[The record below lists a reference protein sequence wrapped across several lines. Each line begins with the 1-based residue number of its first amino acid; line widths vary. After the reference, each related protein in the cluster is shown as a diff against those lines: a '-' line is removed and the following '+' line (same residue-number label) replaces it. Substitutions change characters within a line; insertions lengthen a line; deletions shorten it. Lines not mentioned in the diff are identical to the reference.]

1 MTYTDHCETDPGTE
15 ARLMFAASER
25 NADLLYATRFFAP
38 DRFACFLHGGRSHV
52 VMNDLE
58 IDRARRQAR
67 VDEVISLSALQ
78 AELRREGRRAITT
91 AAVLHRLLSGRG
103 VRTLLVPFDFPTG
116 LAFQLRR
123 RGLRIQVK
131 EGSFFDQR
139 QIKQAREVRQI
150 TRAQRA
156 AEAGL
161 QAGIDLIRQARI
173 TSRGKLEQDGAA
185 LTAERVK
192 EAINTVLLKL
202 GFVATH
208 TIVAG
213 GTQGCDPHNEGHG
226 PLPAHQ
232 PIILD
237 VFPRSQKDGYW
248 GDITRTVVRGRA
260 GDKVR
265 ALYGCVAEGQ
275 ALALR
280 QCKPGASGR
289 EIHRFG
295 SGLLRFGGLSY
306 RREAGT
312 HAGVLSR
319 DRPRGRPGDPRGA
332 PYRLQE
338 GIDPAGRPGGHR
350 RARPLL
356 PRGGR
361 RTHRGP
367 DFDHTPRPS
376 QPDTVSQGVGDIGRG
391 CRRTSS

>member
-1 MTYTDHCETDPGTE
+1 MADTDHREANSPTE
-15 ARLMFAASER
+15 ARLLFAASER

-103 VRTLLVPFDFPTG
+103 VRSLLVPFDFPAG

-123 RGLRIQVK
+123 RGLRVRAKQ
-131 EGSFFDQR
+131 GPFFDQR
-139 QIKQAREVRQI
+139 QFKQAREVRQI

-161 QAGIDLIRQARI
+161 QAGIDLIRRARI

-192 EAINTVLLKL
+192 EAINTAVLKL
-202 GFVATH
+202 GFVAAH

-226 PLPAHQ
+226 PLPAHR

-260 GDKVR
+260 DERVR
-265 ALYGCVAEGQ
+265 ALYRCVAEGQ
-275 ALALR
+275 ALALKQCGPEAGGR
-280 QCKPGASGR
+280 QIHQSVRDFFDSRGFPTGLKRGR
-289 EIHRFG
+289 MQGFFHGTGHGVGLEIHEAPHIG
-295 SGLLRFGGLSY
+295 SRKESILQAGQVVTVEPGLYYSGVGGVRIEDLILI
-306 RREAGT
+306 T
-312 HAGVLSR
+312 
-319 DRPRGRPGDPRGA
+319 PRG
-332 PYRLQE
+332 
-338 GIDPAGRPGGHR
+338 HR
-350 RARPLL
+350 NLTRFPKVLE
-356 PRGGR
+356 
-361 RTHRGP
+361 
-367 DFDHTPRPS
+367 
-376 QPDTVSQGVGDIGRG
+376 I
-391 CRRTSS
+391 

>member
-1 MTYTDHCETDPGTE
+1 MADSDHCEPDRGTE
-15 ARLMFAASER
+15 ARLLFAASEQ

-38 DRFACFLHGGRSHV
+38 DPFACFLHGGRSHV

-78 AELRREGRRAITT
+78 GELRREGRRAITT
-91 AAVLHRLLSGRG
+91 AAVLYRLLSGRG

-123 RGLRIQVK
+123 RGLRLRVK
-131 EGSFFDQR
+131 EGPFFDQR

-161 QAGIDLIRQARI
+161 QAGIDLLRQARI
-173 TSRGKLEQDGAA
+173 TSRGRLERDGAA
-185 LTAERVK
+185 LTAEHVK

-202 GFVATH
+202 GFVAAH

-213 GTQGCDPHNEGHG
+213 GKQGCDPHNEGHG

-237 VFPRSQKDGYW
+237 VFPRSRKDGYW

-260 GDKVR
+260 GERIR
-265 ALYGCVAEGQ
+265 ALYRCVAEGQ
-275 ALALR
+275 ALALS
-280 QCKPGASGR
+280 QAGPGAGGR
-289 EIHRFG
+289 QIHQSVRDFFDSRGFPTGLKRGRMQGFFHGTGHGVGLEIHEAPHIG
-295 SGLLRFGGLSY
+295 SRTESILRAGQVVTVEPGLYYSGVGGVRIEDLLLI
-306 RREAGT
+306 T
-312 HAGVLSR
+312 
-319 DRPRGRPGDPRGA
+319 PK
-332 PYRLQE
+332 
-338 GIDPAGRPGGHR
+338 GHR
-350 RARPLL
+350 NLTRFPKVLE
-356 PRGGR
+356 
-361 RTHRGP
+361 
-367 DFDHTPRPS
+367 
-376 QPDTVSQGVGDIGRG
+376 I
-391 CRRTSS
+391 

>member
-1 MTYTDHCETDPGTE
+1 MADTDHREADSQSE
-15 ARLMFAASER
+15 ARLLFAASEQ

-38 DRFACFLHGGRSHV
+38 DPFACFLHGGRSHV

-91 AAVLHRLLSGRG
+91 GAVLHRLLSGRG

-123 RGLRIQVK
+123 RGMRVRVK
-131 EGSFFDQR
+131 EGPFFDQR

-161 QAGIDLIRQARI
+161 QAGIDCIRQARI
-173 TSRGKLEQDGAA
+173 TSRGRLEQDGAA
-185 LTAERVK
+185 LTAEHVK

-213 GTQGCDPHNEGHG
+213 GSQGCDPHNEGHG
-226 PLPAHQ
+226 PLPAHR

-265 ALYGCVAEGQ
+265 ALYRCVAEGQ
-275 ALALR
+275 ALALSYAG
-280 QCKPGASGR
+280 PGASGR
-289 EIHRFG
+289 RIHQSVRGFFDSRGFPTGLKRGRMQGFFHGTGHGVGLEIHEAPHIG
-295 SGLLRFGGLSY
+295 SRTESILKPGQVVTVEPGLY
-306 RREAGT
+306 Y
-312 HAGVLSR
+312 AGVGGVRIEDLILIT
-319 DRPRGRPGDPRGA
+319 PKG
-332 PYRLQE
+332 YRNLTRFPKVLE
-338 GIDPAGRPGGHR
+338 I
-350 RARPLL
+350 
-356 PRGGR
+356 
-361 RTHRGP
+361 
-367 DFDHTPRPS
+367 
-376 QPDTVSQGVGDIGRG
+376 
-391 CRRTSS
+391 

>member
-1 MTYTDHCETDPGTE
+1 MADTDHCEPDRGTE
-15 ARLMFAASER
+15 ARLLFAASEQ

-38 DRFACFLHGGRSHV
+38 DPFACFLHGGRSHV

-91 AAVLHRLLSGRG
+91 GAVLHRLLSGRG

-123 RGLRIQVK
+123 RGLRIRVK
-131 EGSFFDQR
+131 QEPFFDQR

-150 TRAQRA
+150 TQAQRA

-173 TSRGKLEQDGAA
+173 TSRGELEQDGAA
-185 LTAERVK
+185 LTAEHVK
-192 EAINTVLLKL
+192 EAINSVLLKL
-202 GFVATH
+202 GFVAAH

-237 VFPRSQKDGYW
+237 VFPRSQRDGYW

-260 GDKVR
+260 GEEVR
-265 ALYGCVAEGQ
+265 ALYRCVAEGQ
-275 ALALR
+275 ALALSQAR
-280 QCKPGASGR
+280 PGAGGR
-289 EIHRFG
+289 QIHQSVRDFFDSRGFSTGLKRGRMQGFFHGTGHGVGLEIHEAPHIG
-295 SGLLRFGGLSY
+295 SRTESILRSGQVVTVEPGLYYSGVGGVRIEDLILI
-306 RREAGT
+306 T
-312 HAGVLSR
+312 
-319 DRPRGRPGDPRGA
+319 PRG
-332 PYRLQE
+332 
-338 GIDPAGRPGGHR
+338 HR
-350 RARPLL
+350 NLTRFPKVLE
-356 PRGGR
+356 
-361 RTHRGP
+361 
-367 DFDHTPRPS
+367 
-376 QPDTVSQGVGDIGRG
+376 I
-391 CRRTSS
+391 

>member
-1 MTYTDHCETDPGTE
+1 MASLTENDHPEPDSPTE
-15 ARLMFAASER
+15 ARLLFAASEQ

-38 DRFACFLHGGRSHV
+38 DPFACFLHRGRSHL

-58 IDRARRQAR
+58 IDRARRQAQ
-67 VDEVISLSALQ
+67 VDEVLSLSALQ
-78 AELRREGRRAITT
+78 QELRRDGKCAITT
-91 AAVLHRLLSGRG
+91 AAVLHRLLAGRG
-103 VRTLLVPFDFPTG
+103 VSALLVPFDFPAG

-123 RGLRIQVK
+123 RGLRVRVK
-131 EGSFFDQR
+131 EGPFFDQR
-139 QIKQAREVRQI
+139 QIKQPREVRQI

-173 TSRGKLEQDGAA
+173 TSRGGLEQDGAA

-213 GTQGCDPHNEGHG
+213 GTQGCDPHNEGRG

-260 GDKVR
+260 GEKVR
-265 ALYGCVAEGQ
+265 RLYGCVAEGQ
-275 ALALR
+275 ALALG
-280 QCKPGASGR
+280 QAKPGASGR
-289 EIHRFG
+289 QIHQSVRDFFDSEGFPTGLKRGRMQGFFHGTGHGVGLEIHEPPSIG
-295 SGLLRFGGLSY
+295 SRTESILRAGQVVTVEPGLYYPGVGGVRIEDLILI
-306 RREAGT
+306 T
-312 HAGVLSR
+312 
-319 DRPRGRPGDPRGA
+319 PK
-332 PYRLQE
+332 
-338 GIDPAGRPGGHR
+338 GHR
-350 RARPLL
+350 NLTRFPKVLE
-356 PRGGR
+356 
-361 RTHRGP
+361 
-367 DFDHTPRPS
+367 
-376 QPDTVSQGVGDIGRG
+376 I
-391 CRRTSS
+391 

>member
-1 MTYTDHCETDPGTE
+1 MADSDHCEPDRGTE
-15 ARLMFAASER
+15 ARLLFAASEQ

-38 DRFACFLHGGRSHV
+38 DPFACFLHGGRSHV

-78 AELRREGRRAITT
+78 GELRREGRRAITT
-91 AAVLHRLLSGRG
+91 GAVLHRLLSGRG

-123 RGLRIQVK
+123 RGLRLRVK
-131 EGSFFDQR
+131 EGPFFDQR
-139 QIKQAREVRQI
+139 QIKQSREVRQI

-173 TSRGKLEQDGAA
+173 TSRGRLERDGAA
-185 LTAERVK
+185 LTAEHVK

-202 GFVATH
+202 GFVAAH

-213 GTQGCDPHNEGHG
+213 GKQGCDPHNEGHG

-237 VFPRSQKDGYW
+237 VFPRSRKDGYW

-260 GDKVR
+260 GEKVR
-265 ALYGCVAEGQ
+265 ALYRCVAEGQ
-275 ALALR
+275 ALALS
-280 QCKPGASGR
+280 QAGPGAGGR
-289 EIHRFG
+289 QIHQSVRDFFASRGFPTGLKRGRMQGFFHGTGHGVGLEIHEAPHIG
-295 SGLLRFGGLSY
+295 SRTESILRAGQVVTVEPGLYYS
-306 RREAGT
+306 
-312 HAGVLSR
+312 
-319 DRPRGRPGDPRGA
+319 
-332 PYRLQE
+332 
-338 GIDPAGRPGGHR
+338 
-350 RARPLL
+350 
-356 PRGGR
+356 
-361 RTHRGP
+361 
-367 DFDHTPRPS
+367 
-376 QPDTVSQGVGDIGRG
+376 GVGGVRIEDLILITPNGYRNLT
-391 CRRTSS
+391 RFPKVLEI

>member
-1 MTYTDHCETDPGTE
+1 MADTDHCEPDRGTE
-15 ARLMFAASER
+15 ARLLFAASER

-38 DRFACFLHGGRSHV
+38 DPFACFLHGGRSHL

-103 VRTLLVPFDFPTG
+103 VRSLLVPFDFPTG

-123 RGLRIQVK
+123 RGLRVRVK
-131 EGSFFDQR
+131 EGSFFDHR

-161 QAGIDLIRQARI
+161 QAGIDCIRQARI
-173 TSRGKLEQDGAA
+173 TSRGRLEQDGAA

-213 GTQGCDPHNEGHG
+213 GTQGCDPHNEGRG
-226 PLPAHQ
+226 PLPANQ

-260 GDKVR
+260 GEKVR
-265 ALYGCVAEGQ
+265 ALYRCVAEGQ
-275 ALALR
+275 ALALNQAR
-280 QCKPGASGR
+280 PGASGR
-289 EIHRFG
+289 RIHQSVREFFDSSGFPTGLKRGRMQGFFHGTGHGVGLEIHEAPHIG
-295 SGLLRFGGLSY
+295 S
-306 RREAGT
+306 RRESI
-312 HAGVLSR
+312 LK
-319 DRPRGRPGDPRGA
+319 PG
-332 PYRLQE
+332 QVVTVE
-338 GIDPAGRPGGHR
+338 PGLYY
-350 RARPLL
+350 P
-356 PRGGR
+356 
-361 RTHRGP
+361 
-367 DFDHTPRPS
+367 
-376 QPDTVSQGVGDIGRG
+376 GVGGVRIEDLILITPEGYRNLT
-391 CRRTSS
+391 RFPKVLEV

>member
-1 MTYTDHCETDPGTE
+1 MADSDHCEPDRGTE
-15 ARLMFAASER
+15 ARLLFAASEQ

-38 DRFACFLHGGRSHV
+38 DPFACFLHGGRSHV

-78 AELRREGRRAITT
+78 GELRREGRRAITT

-123 RGLRIQVK
+123 RGLRIRVK
-131 EGSFFDQR
+131 EGPFFDQR

-161 QAGIDLIRQARI
+161 QAGIDLLRQARI
-173 TSRGKLEQDGAA
+173 TSRGRLERDGAA
-185 LTAERVK
+185 LTAEHVK

-202 GFVATH
+202 GFVAAH

-213 GTQGCDPHNEGHG
+213 GKQGCDPHNEGHG

-237 VFPRSQKDGYW
+237 VFPRSRKDGYW

-260 GDKVR
+260 GERIR
-265 ALYGCVAEGQ
+265 ALYRCVAEGQ
-275 ALALR
+275 ALALS
-280 QCKPGASGR
+280 QAGPGAGGR
-289 EIHRFG
+289 QIHQSVRDFFDSRGFPTGLKRGRMQGFFHGTGHGVGLEIHEAPHIG
-295 SGLLRFGGLSY
+295 SRTESILSAGQVVTVEPGLYYSGVGGVRIEDLILI
-306 RREAGT
+306 T
-312 HAGVLSR
+312 
-319 DRPRGRPGDPRGA
+319 PK
-332 PYRLQE
+332 
-338 GIDPAGRPGGHR
+338 GHR
-350 RARPLL
+350 NLTRFPKVLE
-356 PRGGR
+356 
-361 RTHRGP
+361 
-367 DFDHTPRPS
+367 
-376 QPDTVSQGVGDIGRG
+376 I
-391 CRRTSS
+391 

>member
-1 MTYTDHCETDPGTE
+1 MTDTDPREADSPTE
-15 ARLMFAASER
+15 ARLLFAASEQ

-38 DRFACFLHGGRSHV
+38 DPFACFLHGGRSHL

-78 AELRREGRRAITT
+78 AELRREGRRTITT

-103 VRTLLVPFDFPTG
+103 VRTLWVPFDFPTG

-123 RGLRIQVK
+123 RGLRLRVK
-131 EGSFFDQR
+131 EGPFFDQR

-150 TRAQRA
+150 TGAQRA

-173 TSRGKLEQDGAA
+173 TSRGGLEQGGGA

-192 EAINTVLLKL
+192 ETINTVLLKL

-213 GTQGCDPHNEGHG
+213 GAQGCDPHNEGRG
-226 PLPAHQ
+226 PLPAHR

-265 ALYGCVAEGQ
+265 ALYRSVAEGQ
-275 ALALR
+275 ALALS
-280 QCKPGASGR
+280 QCRPGAGGR
-289 EIHRFG
+289 EIHQSVRDFFDSKGFPTGLKRGRMQGFFHGTGHGVGLEIHEPPYIG
-295 SGLLRFGGLSY
+295 SRTESILRSGQVVTVEPGLYYSGVGGVRIEDLILI
-306 RREAGT
+306 T
-312 HAGVLSR
+312 
-319 DRPRGRPGDPRGA
+319 PRG
-332 PYRLQE
+332 
-338 GIDPAGRPGGHR
+338 HR
-350 RARPLL
+350 NLTRFPKELE
-356 PRGGR
+356 
-361 RTHRGP
+361 
-367 DFDHTPRPS
+367 
-376 QPDTVSQGVGDIGRG
+376 I
-391 CRRTSS
+391 

>member
-1 MTYTDHCETDPGTE
+1 MTDTDHCEPDLGTE
-15 ARLMFAASER
+15 ARLLFAASEQ

-38 DRFACFLHGGRSHV
+38 DPFACFLHGGRSHV

-67 VDEVISLSALQ
+67 VDDVISLSALQ

-103 VRTLLVPFDFPTG
+103 VRTLWVPFDFPTG

-123 RGLRIQVK
+123 RGLRVRVK
-131 EGSFFDQR
+131 EGPFFDQR

-161 QAGIDLIRQARI
+161 QSGIDLIGQARI
-173 TSRGKLEQDGAA
+173 TSHGELEQGGGA

-202 GFVATH
+202 GFVAAH

-213 GTQGCDPHNEGHG
+213 GAQGCDPHNEGHG
-226 PLPAHQ
+226 PLPAHR

-260 GDKVR
+260 DDRVR
-265 ALYGCVAEGQ
+265 ALYRSVAEGQ
-275 ALALR
+275 ALALS
-280 QCKPGASGR
+280 QCRPGASGR
-289 EIHRFG
+289 EIHQSVRAFFDSRGFPTGLKRGRMQGFFHGTGHGVGLEIHEPPHIG
-295 SGLLRFGGLSY
+295 SRKESILRAGQVVTVEPGLYYPGVGGVRIEDLILI
-306 RREAGT
+306 T
-312 HAGVLSR
+312 
-319 DRPRGRPGDPRGA
+319 PRG
-332 PYRLQE
+332 
-338 GIDPAGRPGGHR
+338 HR
-350 RARPLL
+350 NLTRFPKVLE
-356 PRGGR
+356 
-361 RTHRGP
+361 
-367 DFDHTPRPS
+367 
-376 QPDTVSQGVGDIGRG
+376 I
-391 CRRTSS
+391 

>member
-1 MTYTDHCETDPGTE
+1 MTKTDHLEPDSRSE
-15 ARLMFAASER
+15 ARLLFAASEQ

-38 DRFACFLHGGRSHV
+38 DPFACFLHGGRSHV

-58 IDRARRQAR
+58 IDRARRQAQ

-78 AELRREGRRAITT
+78 GELRREGRRAVTT

-103 VRTLLVPFDFPTG
+103 VRSLLVPFDFPTG

-123 RGLRIQVK
+123 RGLPIRVK
-131 EGSFFDQR
+131 SEPFFDQR

-173 TSRGKLEQDGAA
+173 TSRGELEQDGAA

-202 GFVATH
+202 GFVAGH

-213 GTQGCDPHNEGHG
+213 GAQGCDPHNEGHG
-226 PLPAHQ
+226 PLPAHR

-260 GDKVR
+260 GERVR
-265 ALYGCVAEGQ
+265 ALYRCVAEGQ
-275 ALALR
+275 ALALS
-280 QCKPGASGR
+280 QAEPGASGR
-289 EIHRFG
+289 KIHQSVRDFFDSEGFPTGLKRGRMQGFFHGTGHGVGLEIHEAPHIG
-295 SGLLRFGGLSY
+295 SRTESILRAGQAVTVEPGLY
-306 RREAGT
+306 Y
-312 HAGVLSR
+312 
-319 DRPRGRPGDPRGA
+319 P
-332 PYRLQE
+332 
-338 GIDPAGRPGGHR
+338 
-350 RARPLL
+350 
-356 PRGGR
+356 
-361 RTHRGP
+361 
-367 DFDHTPRPS
+367 
-376 QPDTVSQGVGDIGRG
+376 GVGGVRIEDLILITPKGYRNLT
-391 CRRTSS
+391 RFPKALEI

>member
-1 MTYTDHCETDPGTE
+1 MTETDHRKADSPNE
-15 ARLMFAASER
+15 ARLLFAASEL

-38 DRFACFLHGGRSHV
+38 DPFACFLHGGRSQV

-67 VDEVISLSALQ
+67 VDEVLSLSGLQ
-78 AELRREGRRAITT
+78 QELRREGRRAITT
-91 AAVLHRLLSGRG
+91 AAVLHRVLAGRG
-103 VRTLLVPFDFPTG
+103 VRTLLVPFDFPAG

-123 RGLRIQVK
+123 RGFRVRVQ
-131 EGSFFDQR
+131 EDPFFDQR
-139 QIKQAREVRQI
+139 QIKQAGEVRQI

-161 QAGIDLIRQARI
+161 GAGIELIRQARI
-173 TSRGKLEQDGAA
+173 TSRGSLEQDGAA

-226 PLPAHQ
+226 PLPAHR

-260 GDKVR
+260 GEKVQAFYR
-265 ALYGCVAEGQ
+265 AVAEGQ
-275 ALALR
+275 ALALKQAR
-280 QCKPGASGR
+280 PGASGR
-289 EIHRFG
+289 QIHQSVRDYFDSEGFPTGLHRGRMQGFFHGTGHGVGLEIHEPPHIGSRTESILRAGQVVTIEPGLYYPRVGGVRIEDLILITTRGYRNLTRFPK
-295 SGLLRFGGLSY
+295 
-306 RREAGT
+306 
-312 HAGVLSR
+312 VL
-319 DRPRGRPGDPRGA
+319 
-332 PYRLQE
+332 E
-338 GIDPAGRPGGHR
+338 I
-350 RARPLL
+350 
-356 PRGGR
+356 
-361 RTHRGP
+361 
-367 DFDHTPRPS
+367 
-376 QPDTVSQGVGDIGRG
+376 
-391 CRRTSS
+391 

>member
-1 MTYTDHCETDPGTE
+1 MTDSEHHEDDSHTE
-15 ARLMFAASER
+15 ARLLFAASEQ

-38 DRFACFLHGGRSHV
+38 DPFACFLHGGRSHV

-67 VDEVISLSALQ
+67 VDEVLSLSALQ
-78 AELRREGRRAITT
+78 AELRGEGRRAITT
-91 AAVLHRLLSGRG
+91 AAVLHRLLAGRG

-123 RGLRIQVK
+123 CGLRVRVK
-131 EGSFFDQR
+131 EGPFFDQR
-139 QIKQAREVRQI
+139 QIKEAREIRQI

-173 TSRGKLEQDGAA
+173 NSRGGLEQDGGA

-213 GTQGCDPHNEGHG
+213 GTQGCDPHNEGRG
-226 PLPAHQ
+226 PLPAHR

-260 GDKVR
+260 SEEIR

-280 QCKPGASGR
+280 QVRPGAGGR
-289 EIHRFG
+289 QIHQSVRDFFDSEGFPTGLKRGRMQGFFHGTGHGVGLEIHEPPHIG
-295 SGLLRFGGLSY
+295 SRTESILRAGQVVTVEPGLYYPGVGGVRIEDLILI
-306 RREAGT
+306 T
-312 HAGVLSR
+312 
-319 DRPRGRPGDPRGA
+319 PRG
-332 PYRLQE
+332 YRNLTRFPKVLE
-338 GIDPAGRPGGHR
+338 I
-350 RARPLL
+350 
-356 PRGGR
+356 
-361 RTHRGP
+361 
-367 DFDHTPRPS
+367 
-376 QPDTVSQGVGDIGRG
+376 
-391 CRRTSS
+391 

>member
-1 MTYTDHCETDPGTE
+1 MTENDHREPDSPTE
-15 ARLMFAASER
+15 ARLLFAASEQ

-38 DRFACFLHGGRSHV
+38 DPFACFLHGGRSHV

-78 AELRREGRRAITT
+78 GELRREGRRAITT

-103 VRTLLVPFDFPTG
+103 VHTLLVPFDFPTG

-123 RGLRIQVK
+123 RGLRLRVK
-131 EGSFFDQR
+131 EGPFFDQR
-139 QIKQAREVRQI
+139 QIKQSREVRQI

-173 TSRGKLEQDGAA
+173 TSRGRLERDGAA
-185 LTAERVK
+185 LTAEHVK

-202 GFVATH
+202 GFVAAH

-213 GTQGCDPHNEGHG
+213 GKQGCDPHNEGHG

-237 VFPRSQKDGYW
+237 VFPRSRKDGYW

-260 GDKVR
+260 GERIR
-265 ALYGCVAEGQ
+265 ALYRCVAEGQ
-275 ALALR
+275 ALALS
-280 QCKPGASGR
+280 QAGPGAGGR
-289 EIHRFG
+289 QIHQSVRDFFDSRGFPTGLKRGRMQGFFHGTGHGVGLEIHEAPHIG
-295 SGLLRFGGLSY
+295 SRTESILSAGQVVTVEPGLYYSGVGGVRIEDLILI
-306 RREAGT
+306 T
-312 HAGVLSR
+312 
-319 DRPRGRPGDPRGA
+319 PK
-332 PYRLQE
+332 
-338 GIDPAGRPGGHR
+338 GHR
-350 RARPLL
+350 NLTRFPKVLE
-356 PRGGR
+356 
-361 RTHRGP
+361 
-367 DFDHTPRPS
+367 
-376 QPDTVSQGVGDIGRG
+376 I
-391 CRRTSS
+391 